1 MFALCILIIVL
12 VVIVI
17 LPENVSL
24 SLESEMLSD
33 GCAPSWSL
41 AWLVSN
47 SNDSFTPPPFHHSTL
62 SLNAEACKTWQTSSH
77 THRHPEAFDTF
88 CMDFGRFA

>member
-24 SLESEMLSD
+24 SLESEMLSN
-33 GCAPSWSL
+33 GCAWSL

-47 SNDSFTPPPFHHSTL
+47 SNDSFIPPPFHHSTL
-62 SLNAEACKTWQTSSH
+62 SLNAEAYKTWQTSSH

-88 CMDFGRFA
+88 CMDFCRFA